1 MSEIII
7 NDIKEKTQKDI
18 LASSN
23 NNFQIELITEIG
35 NEDLPGLIE
44 ISKYLVKQ
52 FGTQALLTNNN
63 IIKYF
68 NKDTLPFIARYNN
81 DIIGYIIGVPIEKF
95 KEESWAQYDYN
106 MGKNNTLYTYSFVV
120 KEQYQRRGG
129 YAKTLKR
136 IYLSWAIKRNYKY
149 ITGHVRQGIT
159 KNFPENTQIV
169 KTFPEWY
176 GQKTPFEYYRRPL

>member
-1 MSEIII
+1 MSKIPI
-7 NDIKEKTQKDI
+7 NSIEQTQKQI

-23 NNFQIELITEIG
+23 NNFQIELITKIG
-35 NEDLPGLIE
+35 KEDFLDLIE
-44 ISKYLVKQ
+44 ISKYLAKQ
-52 FGTQALLTNNN
+52 FGSQALLTKHN
-63 IIKYF
+63 IPKYF
-68 NKDTLPFIARYNN
+68 NDKTLPFIARQNN
-81 DIIGYIIGVPIEKF
+81 TIIGYIIGVPIENF
-95 KEESWAQYDYN
+95 KDESWAQYDYN

-169 KTFPEWY
+169 KIFPEWY